1 MLKNDPFLSE
11 EQRSTLV
18 IYASFPLDYDL
29 LLLKISL
36 PTWRHWDTG
45 MVSQVVFTQG
55 EAAYV
60 DVLC

>member
-36 PTWRHWDTG
+36 PT
-45 MVSQVVFTQG
+45 
-55 EAAYV
+55 
-60 DVLC
+60 